1 MITKDVFCTLIFQ
14 WPPKWHCEGPAGS
27 PGPPLPNSQPHSPPL
42 CSLAHKVGPCAAVQA
57 TILRVISLKNS
68 LLPTSFLCRVMRRS
82 SASCC
87 LSSSLV
93 PISGMPHETA
103 TPEQRQMWPEVV
115 LQQRSSHAG
124 AEISPRPGPELQ
136 SQLTGTE
143 RTRTVQSESGW
154 STRKKHEVPAS
165 WLSANDSFP
174 NAHSPPL
181 PLIPPQCH
189 GGSTV
194 LEKLNKVLP
203 PDGIVLLIT
212 H

>member
-87 LSSSLV
+87 LSQQ
-93 PISGMPHETA
+93 SGSNLRDATWDSHPRATA
-103 TPEQRQMWPEVV
+103 NVARGRPAAA
-115 LQQRSSHAG
+115 QQ
-124 AEISPRPGPELQ
+124 PR
-136 SQLTGTE
+136 
-143 RTRTVQSESGW
+143 RCW
-154 STRKKHEVPAS
+154 
-165 WLSANDSFP
+165 D
-174 NAHSPPL
+174 
-181 PLIPPQCH
+181 
-189 GGSTV
+189 
-194 LEKLNKVLP
+194 LP
-203 PDGIVLLIT
+203 PPWSWTAESAHRDREN
-212 H
+212 